1 MKPLLSILVALI
13 FAISTPA
20 IAQDSLFSQD
30 SDGDGLSDGYEDMNG
45 NGTPDGFEGGA
56 GQGNR
61 METECLST
69 ARPEICL
76 AYFQFNCQY
85 YGFQLACN
93 MASLG
98 NNCTGGDQQACQ
110 YFSAILVANK
120 DCYLGNQQACAYL
133 AQQPLLRQ

>member
-1 MKPLLSILVALI
+1 MKPLLGVLTALVLSISMPAL
-13 FAISTPA
+13 
-20 IAQDSLFSQD
+20 AQSSLFSQD
-30 SDGDGLSDGYEDMNG
+30 SDGDGISDGYEDMNG
-45 NGTPDGFEGGA
+45 NGVPDGFETGGP
-56 GQGNR
+56 QGNR
-61 METECLST
+61 METECLAT

-93 MASLG
+93 MAGLG
-98 NNCTGGDQQACQ
+98 NTCTAGDQQACQ

-120 DCYLGNQQACAYL
+120 DCYLGNQNACAYI